1 MISNHEKGMVKA
13 HMITDPKEMRD
24 QYKARKNPFD
34 VVSVYH
40 NQADKYKD
48 MGFRETK
55 ATKRKVTLAKEKDTG
70 RQFEDQ
76 VWCLFYELGFKAL
89 NNDDNLKV
97 QWGEYPGDSQQLD
110 IVAVNEECIIVVEC
124 KAASKSTQHS
134 FKSEL
139 YNMEHYM
146 DGVTRALHDTYGED
160 KKVKFVFATR
170 NYRFEEDCEDLQR
183 MRHAGIYHLNENA
196 FSYMVSLVK
205 SYKGASIYQ
214 FMGLMFKDE
223 AINDTDIC
231 IPALKGKMG
240 EQEYFIFS
248 IEPATLLK
256 VGFVLHRTK
265 VNDSMAPTYQR
276 LLVPS
281 RLKGITKF
289 IDEGG
294 YFPNSIIINFST
306 PQKGLEVA
314 FEEMAH
320 TDDSATKLG
329 VLHIPNAY
337 GIAYIIDGQHR
348 LYGYA
353 NTDKKTS
360 NTIPVVAFNQMPSEE
375 QLQIFMDINQN
386 QKAVSPSLRLDLEE
400 DLYWN
405 AERLDSRMK
414 ALRSSII
421 KSLSANSNNVL
432 YGKISVGED
441 VAELAFK
448 PFDTALSKS
457 GLIPKANYS
466 QWVGDT
472 DRCLYN
478 IHETN
483 SDKAM
488 KDARK
493 RITQYLDGVYNILE
507 NNMDETIQKDFLFSN
522 RATYAIIVLA
532 GSLHAFVSSLKE
544 HNAMTPIPEQLEAV
558 KPYFEHLAK
567 ELNSL
572 SNEAKANIT
581 GSLGQGADIF
591 YLRSFQN
598 LVNSGYPEYAP
609 DELRLWKETQDQ
621 SLQEEGKSHREKIR
635 ECIQTLVFQRL
646 KKLYGPAYEKQ
657 IAMTRNTCE
666 GRALEKNK
674 FDDNFNLSQA
684 NWEDYLELNDLWDII
699 DSHFSY
705 PEFSEVFS
713 IDLNASGAKSKKAQL
728 AWFKLAETPTGKKQ
742 TALTKYEVNQLFI
755 ILSHLKKYI
764 NE

>member
-1 MISNHEKGMVKA
+1 MISEHEKGQVKA

-24 QYKARKNPFD
+24 LYKARKNPFD
-34 VVSVYH
+34 VVSVLH
-40 NQADKYKD
+40 NQAEQYKQ
-48 MGFRETK
+48 MGFKETK
-55 ATKRKVTLAKEKDTG
+55 VTKRKVTLAKEKDTG
-70 RQFEDQ
+70 RQFEDR
-76 VWCLFYELGFKAL
+76 VWCLFYELGFNAL
-89 NNDDNLKV
+89 NADNNLKV
-97 QWGEYPGDSQQLD
+97 QWGEYAGDTQQLD
-110 IVAVNEECIIVVEC
+110 IVAVNDECIIVVEC
-124 KAASKSTQHS
+124 KAASKSTQRS
-134 FKSEL
+134 FKTEL

-146 DGVTRALHDTYGED
+146 NGVTQALQDIYGKE
-160 KKVKFVFATR
+160 KRVKFVFAT
-170 NYRFEEDCEDLQR
+170 NNFRFEEDSEDLQR

-196 FSYMVSLVK
+196 FCYMESLVK
-205 SYKGASIYQ
+205 SYKSASIYQ
-214 FMGLMFKDE
+214 FMGLMFKE
-223 AINDTDIC
+223 ETINDTDIR
-231 IPALKGKMG
+231 IPALKGYMG
-240 EQEYFIFS
+240 NQEYFIFS
-248 IEPATLLK
+248 IEPSTLLK

-289 IDEGG
+289 IDKGG
-294 YFPNSIIINFST
+294 YFPNSIIINFSALHE
-306 PQKGLEVA
+306 GLKVK
-314 FEEMAH
+314 FEELAQ
-320 TDDSATKLG
+320 TGDSATKLG
-329 VLHIPNAY
+329 LLHIPNAY

-353 NTDKKTS
+353 NTDKKSS
-360 NTIPVVAFNQMPSEE
+360 NTIPVVAFNQMQSEE

-421 KSLSANSNNVL
+421 KSLTANSNNVL

-441 VAELAFK
+441 TAELAFK

-478 IHETN
+478 INETN

-493 RITQYLDGVYNILE
+493 RITQYLDGVYSILE
-507 NNMDETIQKDFLFSN
+507 KNMDDSVQKDFLFSN

-532 GSLHAFVSSLKE
+532 GSLHAFALSLNG

-558 KPYFEHLAK
+558 RPYFEHLAK
-567 ELNSL
+567 ALNSL
-572 SNEAKANIT
+572 GNDAKANIT
-581 GSLGQGADIF
+581 GSLGQGADTF

-598 LVNSGYPEYAP
+598 LVNSAYPEYAP
-609 DELRLWKETQDQ
+609 EELHIWKETQDL

-635 ECIQTLVFQRL
+635 DYIQTLVFQRL
-646 KKLYGPAYEKQ
+646 EKLYGPAYEKH
-657 IAMTRNTCE
+657 IAKTRNICE
-666 GRALEKNK
+666 GRAIEKNK
-674 FDDNFNLSQA
+674 FDDSFNLSQV
-684 NWEDYLELNDLWDII
+684 NWEDYLELNDLWEII
-699 DSHFSY
+699 DNHFSY
-705 PEFSEVFS
+705 PDFSEVFS
-713 IDLNASGAKSKKAQL
+713 IDLSGNGSKSKKAQL
-728 AWFKLAETPTGKKQ
+728 SWFKLVEMPNGKKQ
-742 TALTKYEVNQLFI
+742 AALNKQEVNQLFL

-764 NE
+764 HE